1 MTDVEVFLLLEGLA
15 ARVNADLGLDLSV
28 PARRRIVQRVLDS
41 ADYDNAVATA
51 HEMMAMLLNAR
62 TLN

>member
-1 MTDVEVFLLLEGLA
+1 VNDAEVLLFLERVAAKIDNDMGL
-15 ARVNADLGLDLSV
+15 GLSV

-41 ADYDNAVATA
+41 EDYENAVETA
-51 HEMMAMLLNAR
+51 HFMMGLLLGER